1 MLYPIKWCFV
11 QRCRTSS
18 TLHLPLLPHS
28 LPRWCATV
36 YQRNCAHW
44 LYIQAPHL
52 RMSGKPHMSLCIWM
66 CALLSRTDTGSCMG
80 KPALTKNR
88 WFRRYSVLVVALRY
102 SMRMMHK
109 LINNKCNKANV
120 IIERS
125 EPSHFYSNE
134 KKFLNMQ
141 APALCFSL
149 SGSSSGWNCTPN
161 QRFSELPM
169 AWTLQAAELART
181 SNIAGTLVTSSE
193 WS

>member
-109 LINNKCNKANV
+109 LKNKKRLHLRVCAV
-120 IIERS
+120 V
-125 EPSHFYSNE
+125 
-134 KKFLNMQ
+134 KKQYLGFD
-141 APALCFSL
+141 A
-149 SGSSSGWNCTPN
+149 SSSSDHCT
-161 QRFSELPM
+161 SC
-169 AWTLQAAELART
+169 
-181 SNIAGTLVTSSE
+181 I
-193 WS
+193 WSIDTISHSVYTIIIINL